1 MAHGLGSVAGSAA
14 VVTGAASGI
23 GRATAELL
31 AAKGAAV
38 ALLDIDEV
46 GLMRV
51 AEELRRHAA
60 KVVSHKTDVAN
71 EPEVRAFAAFVE
83 QSLGPVELVVNC
95 AGIVVYGDFLATP
108 AEDFAHVV
116 AVNLEGA
123 ANVCRAFV
131 PGMVER
137 RRGQIVNVASA
148 AAFTT
153 PAGLAAYGATK
164 HALRGL
170 SDGLREELAEHG
182 VGVTVVCPGFAD
194 TKIAENARLRGA
206 ADIEV
211 ERQRLSAFL
220 RRRGLSPE
228 RVAARIVRAAERG
241 DSLVPVGLEAHLL
254 YALSRFAPARVPA
267 LFALAKNLAE
277 RSAKKR

>member
-1 MAHGLGSVAGSAA
+1 MAHGLGSVAGCTA

-31 AAKGAAV
+31 AARGAAV
-38 ALLDIDEV
+38 ALLDVDEV
-46 GLMRV
+46 GLLRV
-51 AEELRRHAA
+51 VEDLRRYATQVISRKA
-60 KVVSHKTDVAN
+60 DVAN
-71 EPEVRAFAAFVE
+71 QAEVRAFAELVA
-83 QSLGPVELVVNC
+83 QSLGAVDLVVNS

-108 AEDFAHVV
+108 VEDFEHVFD
-116 AVNLEGA
+116 VNLRGA

-131 PGMVER
+131 PGLVER

-164 HALRGL
+164 HALRGF

-182 VGVTVVCPGFAD
+182 VGVAVVCPGFVA
-194 TKIAENARLRGA
+194 TRIAENARLRGV

-220 RRRGLSPE
+220 RGRGLSPE

-241 DSLVPVGLEAHLL
+241 ETLVPVGLEAHLL
-254 YALSRFAPARVPA
+254 YALSRFAPASVPA
-267 LFALAKNLAE
+267 LFAAARRVAARARKE
-277 RSAKKR
+277 R